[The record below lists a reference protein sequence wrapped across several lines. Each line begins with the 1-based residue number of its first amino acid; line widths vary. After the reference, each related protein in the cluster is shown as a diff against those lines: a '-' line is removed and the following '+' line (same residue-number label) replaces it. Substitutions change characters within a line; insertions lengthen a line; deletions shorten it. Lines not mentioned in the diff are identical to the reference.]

1 MSQNKLSSLE
11 KSIIE
16 ILKSYPDASIPVPLL
31 LDALGLSKKKGDRKL
46 KKAVNRLKQLDY
58 IRVTRGNLVRL
69 NEVATTDKNM
79 VEGKLDVTSHGD
91 GYVIVEGRDQDIKIS
106 RRYMGTA
113 LNGDIVKVK
122 LMGYHKKS
130 NKPIGKIV
138 EVVKRAESMF
148 VGTLEEEAKNTYI
161 IKTDTQS
168 SRADFFVDPKDLNN
182 AKPGDKVTFK
192 LVQWDDVRSYPQAK
206 ILQSLGDAGSNEA
219 NVLSILAEKQ
229 FQAAFPPEVEQ
240 FAEDIPDMIPSG
252 EIARRRDMRD
262 EVVLTIDPADA
273 KDFDDGLSIQML
285 DNGNYYLGVHIADV
299 TYYMPKGSVLDDEAM
314 NRGTSVYLVDRVIP
328 MLPERLSNGVCSLRP
343 HEDKLAYSCFMEI
356 APNGKLVDHT
366 IEETVIHSKQRFV
379 YDEVQEILDGKKDHE
394 FVPELKLLEKLAH
407 TLKDKRFQEG
417 SVNFETP
424 EPKFV
429 LDQQGKP
436 VEVIVKERL
445 FAHKLI
451 EECMLMA
458 NKTVALHVDSL
469 RKKQRDKKVS
479 KNDHPFFYRVH
490 GQPDLE
496 KLHNIRETAKP
507 LGIKFDL
514 DGSVTPRKINKLLEQ
529 VEDTSLEN
537 IINGLVLRSMAKA
550 EYSPKNIGHFGLGF
564 SHYAHFTS
572 PIRRY
577 PDVVVHRLL
586 KKYNSGGTE
595 YTFDQLVETGEH
607 CSEKE
612 RFAVEAERDSVKL
625 KQVEFLSERLGETFE
640 GTISGVTENGI
651 YVLLNDIFCEGM
663 VRVSDLK
670 DDYYIYH
677 PEMHCLIGRSKG
689 KQYRLGDTI
698 KTKVT
703 NTDLQKRQIDLTI
716 SDFKKN

>member
-11 KSIIE
+11 KGIIE
-16 ILKSYPDASIPVPLL
+16 ILKSYPDASIPIPLL
-31 LDALGLSKKKGDRKL
+31 LDALGLSKKKGERKL
-46 KKAVNRLKQLDY
+46 KSAVNRLKQLDY
-58 IRVTRGNLVRL
+58 IRITRGNLVRL
-69 NEVATTDKNM
+69 NEVAANDKNT

-91 GYVIVEGRDQDIKIS
+91 GYVIVEGRDQDIKIA

-113 LNGDIVKVK
+113 LNGDFVRVK

-130 NKPIGKIV
+130 NKPIGKI
-138 EVVKRAESMF
+138 EKVVKRANTMF
-148 VGTLEEEAKNTYI
+148 VGTLEEEAKNTYL

-168 SRADFFVDPKDLNN
+168 SRTDFFVDPNDINK

-229 FQAAFPPEVEQ
+229 FQAAFQPEVEQ
-240 FAEDIPDMIPSG
+240 FAENIPDKISEA
-252 EIARRRDMRD
+252 EIARRRDLRD

-273 KDFDDGLSIQML
+273 QDFDDGLSIQVL

-299 TYYMPKGSVLDDEAM
+299 THYMPRGSVLDDEAF

-343 HEDKLAYSCFMEI
+343 NEDKLAYSCFMEI
-356 APNGKLVDHT
+356 APNGKLVDYS

-379 YDEVQEILDGKKDHE
+379 YDEVQNILDGKKDHE
-394 FVPELKLLEKLAH
+394 FLPELKILEKMAH
-407 TLKDKRFQEG
+407 VLLDKRFREG
-417 SVNFETP
+417 SINFETP

-429 LDQQGKP
+429 LDNDGKP

-469 RKKQRDKKVS
+469 RKKKRGQKVS
-479 KNDHPFFYRVH
+479 ENDHPFFYRVH

-496 KLHNIRETAKP
+496 KLHNVRETAKP
-507 LGIKFDL
+507 LGINFNL
-514 DGSVTPRKINKLLEQ
+514 DGRVTPSKINDLLKQ
-529 VEDTSLEN
+529 VEDTSIEN

-586 KKYNSGGTE
+586 KRYSSGATE
-595 YTFDQLVETGEH
+595 YTFDQLLNAGEH

-625 KQVEFLSERLGETFE
+625 KQVEFLSDRIGETFE

-651 YVLLNDIFCEGM
+651 YVQLNDIYCEGM
-663 VRVSDLK
+663 IRISDLK
-670 DDYYIYH
+670 DDYYVYH
-677 PEMHCLIGRSKG
+677 SDLHCLIGRSKG
-689 KQYRLGDTI
+689 KQYRLGDAI

-703 NTDLQKRQIDLTI
+703 RTDLDKRQIDLTL
-716 SDFKKN
+716 SDF

>member
-11 KSIIE
+11 KRIIE

-31 LDALGLSKKKGDRKL
+31 LDALGLSKKKGDKKL
-46 KKAVNRLKQLDY
+46 KKAVNRLKQLDH
-58 IRVTRGNLVRL
+58 IIVTRGNLVRL
-69 NEVATTDKNM
+69 NEVSTPDKNT

-113 LNGDIVKVK
+113 LNGDRVRVK

-130 NKPIGKIV
+130 NKPIGKIEKVV
-138 EVVKRAESMF
+138 ERASTMF

-161 IKTDTQS
+161 IKTDTKS
-168 SRADFFVDPKDLNN
+168 SRTDFFVSPEDLNN

-192 LVQWDDVRSYPQAK
+192 MVQWDDIRGYPQAK

-229 FQAAFPPEVEQ
+229 FEAAFQPEVEQ
-240 FAEDIPDMIPSG
+240 FAENIPDKINPE
-252 EIARRRDMRD
+252 EIARRHDMRD
-262 EVVLTIDPADA
+262 DVVLTIDPADA

-299 TYYMPKGSVLDDEAM
+299 THYMPRGSVLDEEAVH
-314 NRGTSVYLVDRVIP
+314 RGTSVYLVDRVIP

-343 HEDKLAYSCFMEI
+343 NEDKLAYSCFMEI
-356 APNGKLVDHT
+356 APDGKLVDYT

-394 FVPELKLLEKLAH
+394 FVPELKILEKLAH
-407 TLKDKRFQEG
+407 VLLDKRFREG
-417 SVNFETP
+417 SINFETP

-429 LDQQGKP
+429 LDKSGKP

-469 RKKQRDKKVS
+469 RTKKRGKKVS
-479 KNDHPFFYRVH
+479 ESDHPFFYRVH

-496 KLHNIRETAKP
+496 KLNNIRETAKP
-507 LGIKFDL
+507 LGINFEL
-514 DGSVTPRKINKLLEQ
+514 DGGISAKKINKLLKQ

-586 KKYNSGGTE
+586 KRYNSGATE
-595 YTFDQLVETGEH
+595 YTFDQLIETGEH

-625 KQVEFLSERLGETFE
+625 KQVEFLSDRLGETFE

-651 YVLLNDIFCEGM
+651 YVVLNDIYCEGM

-677 PEMHCLIGRSKG
+677 SEMHCLIGRSKG
-689 KQYRLGDTI
+689 RKYRLGDSI

-703 NTDLQKRQIDLTI
+703 RTDLQKRQIDLTI
-716 SDFKKN
+716 SDFK